1 MVYLIIN
8 NYIIKLLFFHL
19 SLHTIIDK
27 ILFTN
32 QKDRGVYK
40 NMKKLNAILIALAA
54 FSIMNLTSTKAN
66 AETIGYVNY
75 KTVEASYNYAKQAYK
90 DIDTKYLELQQ
101 YLMDKEKQYKNIESP
116 INKKNFEESVQ
127 KDFKAKNDEF
137 TKLKLQK
144 AEEVENN
151 ILEATK
157 VVAADKKIDVVLDY
171 RVIFTGGTDLSQDVI
186 NYLNSP
192 KFKPAKK

>member
-1 MVYLIIN
+1 
-8 NYIIKLLFFHL
+8 
-19 SLHTIIDK
+19 
-27 ILFTN
+27 
-32 QKDRGVYK
+32 
-40 NMKKLNAILIALAA
+40 MKKLKRILIALTAVICFA
-54 FSIMNLTSTKAN
+54 GLNQSAN

-75 KTVEASYNYAKQAYK
+75 KTVEASYEFAKQAYK
-90 DIDTKYLELQQ
+90 EIDTKYLELQQ

-116 INKKNFEESVQ
+116 INKKNFEDSVQ

-137 TKLKLQK
+137 AQLKLKK

-151 ILEATK
+151 ILQATK
-157 VVAADKKIDVVLDY
+157 AVAADKKIDVVLDY
-171 RVIFTGGTDLSQDVI
+171 RVIFTGGTDISGDVI

>member
-1 MVYLIIN
+1 M
-8 NYIIKLLFFHL
+8 
-19 SLHTIIDK
+19 
-27 ILFTN
+27 
-32 QKDRGVYK
+32 K
-40 NMKKLNAILIALAA
+40 NFKAILVALGA
-54 FSIMNLTSTKAN
+54 FALLNIIPQAAN
-66 AETIGYVNY
+66 AEAIGYVNY
-75 KTVEASYNYAKQAYK
+75 KTVESNYNFAKQAYK

-137 TKLKLQK
+137 AKLKLQK

-151 ILEATK
+151 IIEATR

-171 RVIFTGGTDLSQDVI
+171 RVIFTGGTDISQDVI

>member
-1 MVYLIIN
+1 
-8 NYIIKLLFFHL
+8 
-19 SLHTIIDK
+19 
-27 ILFTN
+27 
-32 QKDRGVYK
+32 
-40 NMKKLNAILIALAA
+40 MKKLKAMLTVLAA
-54 FSIMNLTSTKAN
+54 VLMLGGINNSVS

-75 KTVEASYNYAKQAYK
+75 KTVEASYEFAKQAYK
-90 DIDTKYLELQQ
+90 EIDTKYLELQQ

-116 INKKNFEESVQ
+116 INKKNFEDSVQ

-137 TKLKLQK
+137 ANLKMK
-144 AEEVENN
+144 RAEEVENN
-151 ILEATK
+151 ILQATK
-157 VVAADKKIDVVLDY
+157 TVAADKKIDMVLDY